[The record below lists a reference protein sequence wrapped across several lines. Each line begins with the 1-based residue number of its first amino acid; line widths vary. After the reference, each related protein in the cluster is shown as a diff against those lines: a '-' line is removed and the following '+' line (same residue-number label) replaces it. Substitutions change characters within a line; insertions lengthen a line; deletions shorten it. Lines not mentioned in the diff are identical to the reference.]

1 MAYQL
6 QLSAEQQAFRDTVRE
21 FVEREVKPVVLHP
34 NHLQDFAKPLPLAL
48 IDQAAGMGLRSLM
61 LPEELGGAGADQLT
75 ACIVAEELAAGDV
88 GIATTLMETARV
100 AALAFTRM
108 MTAEQRERWLPRFA
122 NDARCHLAMAVHT
135 PDPDLAWAYHRA
147 RPATSPACVN
157 TVREAS
163 CDWVLNGTTGFVQSA
178 PLAKLIVVQAG
189 APDGSV
195 KSLLIPASSAGVS
208 VSDIVTTTNAVKWFH
223 GAGGEIR
230 FDHCRVP
237 AANVLTDGAAEAL
250 AAIGAGRGSPI
261 AQAMN
266 IGIARAALEA
276 AVTYAKL
283 RVQGGRTIIQHQ
295 GIANLLSDAAI
306 KIEAARGM
314 VWRAAW
320 ACDHPEA
327 VADRSVCDLPL
338 QSAAKVFTSEAMY
351 TATEQAAECFGAMG
365 VMLDMPLAKYVNEAR
380 VFLHSGESNS
390 IAKLRVA
397 EAVAGFEPRAGA
409 GKAAA

>member
-1 MAYQL
+1 MAYHL
-6 QLSAEQQAFRDTVRE
+6 QLGDEQLAFRDTVRE

-34 NHLQDFAKPLPLAL
+34 NHLQNFAKPLPMTL
-48 IDQAAGMGLRSLM
+48 IDQAADMGLRSLM

-88 GIATTLMETARV
+88 GIATTLMETAQV
-100 AALAFTRM
+100 AALLFVRM
-108 MTAEQRERWLPRFA
+108 MTAEQRARWLPLFA
-122 NDARCHLAMAVHT
+122 NDARGHLAFAVHT
-135 PDPDLAWAYHRA
+135 PDPDQAWAYHRA
-147 RPATSPACVN
+147 RPAVSPAPVKA
-157 TVREAS
+157 VREANG
-163 CDWVLNGTTGFVQSA
+163 DWVLNGATGFVQNA
-178 PLAKLIVVQAG
+178 PLAKWIVVQAG
-189 APDGSV
+189 AADGGT
-195 KSLLIPASSAGVS
+195 KSFLVPAPSAGMR
-208 VSDIVTTTNAVKWFH
+208 VSDSATNPNAVKWFH
-223 GAGGEIR
+223 GAGGEVT
-230 FDHCRVP
+230 FNHCRVP
-237 AANVLTDGAAEAL
+237 AANVLGDGAAEAL
-250 AAIGAGRGSPI
+250 AAISAGRGSPI

-306 KIEAARGM
+306 KIEAARGL

-327 VADRSVCDLPL
+327 VIDRSPVTSDLPL

-397 EAVAGFEPRAGA
+397 EAVAGFEPTTAVA
-409 GKAAA
+409 